1 MTHSRLI
8 VWGVIV
14 INIVL
19 VTIWLYVLL
28 RSLLPR
34 LQVAESETR
43 KRRELRKEIDSES
56 VLLTVRSPWIEAY
69 WVPFLALALFATPW
83 LFLVRWGGLPPGYL
97 AISIMAIL
105 SEMLIW
111 LYCHV
116 RRIVIT
122 ESSVVLYG
130 GFLAEDIRKIPLTDI
145 DWIDVSK
152 TSRFERKYGLDTI
165 EVKSSVH
172 PTQEIRMTRIQDA
185 SKLQAFIERLKKRAD
200 A

>member
-1 MTHSRLI
+1 MHNRLI

-19 VTIWLYVLL
+19 VTVWLYVLL

-43 KRRELRKEIDSES
+43 KRRELRTEIESES
-56 VLLTVRSPWIEAY
+56 VLLTARSPWIEAY

-83 LFLVRWGGLPPGYL
+83 LFLVRLAILPPEYL
-97 AISIMAIL
+97 AVSVMAVL
-105 SEMLIW
+105 AEMLIW

-116 RRIVIT
+116 RKLVVT
-122 ESSVVLYG
+122 ESLVVLYG
-130 GFLAEDIRKIPLTDI
+130 GFLAEDIRSIPIRDI
-145 DWIDVSK
+145 DWIELSK
-152 TSRFERKYGLDTI
+152 TSRIERKHGLDTI
-165 EVKSSVH
+165 NIKSSVH

-185 SKLQAFIERLKKRAD
+185 SKLQTFIERLKKRAD